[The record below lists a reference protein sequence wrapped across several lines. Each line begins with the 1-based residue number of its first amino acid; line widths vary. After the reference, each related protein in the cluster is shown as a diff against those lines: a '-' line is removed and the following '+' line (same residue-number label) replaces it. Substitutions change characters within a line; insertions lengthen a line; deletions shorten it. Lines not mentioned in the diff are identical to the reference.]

1 MLSFKLSFFLAF
13 FLWAFTLEAA
23 PAMHHHRHGNQHLRH
38 LHATRAALLHRA
50 RSHYHHGAP
59 QVLSEEPQKPSES
72 VRAQTVPDQEGDAPF
87 RGPADGI
94 DIQWFIKRIK

>member
-50 RSHYHHGAP
+50 RSHNHHGAP
-59 QVLSEEPQKPSES
+59 QVLFEEPQKPSQS
-72 VRAQTVPDQEGDAPF
+72 VRAQAVPDQEMHHSVE
-87 RGPADGI
+87 RLTV
-94 DIQWFIKRIK
+94 

>member
-38 LHATRAALLHRA
+38 LHATRAALLHRE
-50 RSHYHHGAP
+50 RSHFHRGAP
-59 QVLSEEPQKPSES
+59 QVLFEEPQKP
-72 VRAQTVPDQEGDAPF
+72 RDAPF
-87 RGPADGI
+87 RGAVNGI
-94 DIQWFIKRIK
+94 DVQRTGFCNGRV